1 MMKRLLLSGPG
12 LIGKAHARLV
22 QERDDCELVA
32 IVAPDSDINSAFAH
46 SASVPLFSNF
56 GAALEWARPHG
67 VIISSPNCFHYEQAT
82 LCLERGIPA
91 FVEKPITD
99 NIAEAEKLAEL
110 VKKIGV
116 PLLIGHHRT
125 YSPLIDVLLDYL
137 RSGRFGRI
145 VALHGSALFLKP
157 DHYFDDGPWR
167 KVKGGGPI
175 LINLI
180 HEIGLMRT
188 FAGEI
193 SAVQAMASRNLR
205 GFEVEDTV
213 AINLEFANG
222 ALGTFLLSDT
232 AASSKSWEM
241 TAGENP
247 AYPFFPEE
255 ACYHLAGT
263 MGSIDFPNMIVRYY
277 PDEQGR
283 SWWKPFQHDKLIVQR
298 ADPLALQMDHFI
310 NVIRGTAIP
319 RVSAFD
325 GFQNLRVVQAVKNS
339 IETRKLISVN

>member
-1 MMKRLLLSGPG
+1 MKTRLLLSGPG
-12 LIGKAHARLV
+12 LIGKTHARLV

-32 IVAPDSDINSAFAH
+32 IVAPENDINSAFAK
-46 SASVPLFSNF
+46 SVSLPLFSDF
-56 GAALEWARPHG
+56 GAALQRVRPDG
-67 VIISSPNCFHYEQAT
+67 VIISSPNNFHYGQAT
-82 LCLERGIPA
+82 LCLEHGIPA

-99 NIAEAEKLAEL
+99 NIAEAEKLADM
-110 VKKIGV
+110 VDKTNV

-137 RSGRFGRI
+137 RSSRFGRI
-145 VALHGSALFLKP
+145 VALQGSALFLKP

-193 SAVQAMASRNLR
+193 GAVQAVASRNLR
-205 GFEVEDTV
+205 RFEVEDTV
-213 AINLEFANG
+213 AISLEFANG

-247 AYPFFPEE
+247 AYPFFPGE

-263 MGSIDFPNMIVRYY
+263 MGSIDFPNMMVRSYA
-277 PDEQGR
+277 DEQGR
-283 SWWKPFQHDKLIVQR
+283 SWWKPFQHDRLTVQR
-298 ADPLALQMDHFI
+298 ADPLALQLDHFM
-310 NVIRGTAIP
+310 NVIRGSALP

-325 GFQNLRVVQAVKNS
+325 GFQNMRVLQAVTNS
-339 IETRKLISVN
+339 IETRKLTPVN